1 MMGRRGNGE
10 GSISYHKKSGLY
22 MGRYT
27 VQTPTGPKRKTVYGK
42 TRTEAAEKL
51 TRAMADRD
59 RGVVFEGDCE
69 ALETYLERWLEDVVR
84 DTVKDNMLENYTYL
98 ARRHIIPELGHIRL
112 RDLKPEQVR
121 RLYRK
126 KLDSGLSN
134 RTVQLIH
141 TTLRK
146 ALQQALS
153 DGILPR
159 NVCDA
164 VKAPRRVRK
173 EMRPLTP
180 EQART
185 FLETAKCDRLQA
197 LYVLAITTGLREGEL
212 LGLRWA
218 DVDLEGGKL
227 RVLRQLTRTKRGLSF
242 TAPKRGRTRV
252 VRLTDTAVAILKTH
266 KTAQNEERLKAGS
279 LWQDHDLVLTSTI
292 GTPVDVG
299 NLTYRSFRPLLKRAG
314 LPRIRIH
321 DLRHTAATLMLGRGV
336 HPKIVQEMLGHSTIT
351 QTMDTYS
358 HVLPDMQDQAVSA
371 IESALT
377 Q

>member
-1 MMGRRGNGE
+1 MGRRGNGE
-10 GSISYHKKSGLY
+10 GSISYHNKSGLY

-27 VQTPTGPKRKTVYGK
+27 IQTPTGPKRKTVYGK

-59 RGVVFEGDCE
+59 RGLVFEGDRE
-69 ALETYLERWLEDVVR
+69 ALEAYLERWLDDVVR
-84 DTVKDNMLENYTYL
+84 DTVKENMLENYTYL
-98 ARRHIIPELGHIRL
+98 ARRHIIPEIGHTRL

-159 NVCDA
+159 NVCEA

-185 FLETAKCDRLQA
+185 FLEAAKGDRLQA

-218 DVDLEGGKL
+218 DVNLEGGKL

-252 VRLTDTAVAILKTH
+252 VRLTDMAVANLKTH

-279 LWQDHDLVLTSTI
+279 PWQDHDLVFTSTI

-321 DLRHTAATLMLGRGV
+321 DLRHTAATVMLGRGV

-377 Q
+377 P

>member
-1 MMGRRGNGE
+1 MMGRRGNAE

-27 VQTPTGPKRKTVYGK
+27 VQTPTGSKRKTVYGK
-42 TRTEAAEKL
+42 TRTEVAEKL

-59 RGVVFEGDCE
+59 RGLVFEGDCE

-84 DTVKDNMLENYTYL
+84 DTVKENMLENYTYL
-98 ARRHIIPELGHIRL
+98 ARRHIIPELGHTRM

-146 ALQQALS
+146 ALQQAVS

-159 NVCDA
+159 NVCEA
-164 VKAPRRVRK
+164 VRPPWRVRK
-173 EMRPLTP
+173 EMRPLTL

-185 FLETAKCDRLQA
+185 FLEAAKGDRLQA
-197 LYVLAITTGLREGEL
+197 LYILAITTGLREGEL
-212 LGLRWA
+212 LGLRWT

-227 RVLRQLTRTKRGLSF
+227 RVLRQLTRTKKGLSF
-242 TAPKRGRTRV
+242 TVPKRGRTRV
-252 VRLTDTAVAILKTH
+252 VRLTGTAGAALKAH
-266 KTAQNEERLKAGS
+266 KALQNEERLKAGS
-279 LWQDHDLVLTSTI
+279 LWQDDDLVFTSTI

-299 NLTYRSFRPLLKRAG
+299 NLTYRSFRPLLKSAG
-314 LPRIRIH
+314 LPQIRIH

-358 HVLPDMQDQAVSA
+358 HVLPDMQDQAISA

-377 Q
+377 

>member
-1 MMGRRGNGE
+1 MGRRGNGE
-10 GSISYHKKSGLY
+10 GSISYHQKSGLY

-27 VQTPTGPKRKTVYGK
+27 IQTPTGPKRKTVYGK

-51 TRAMADRD
+51 IRAMADRD
-59 RGVVFEGDCE
+59 RGLVFEGDCE

-84 DTVKDNMLENYTYL
+84 DTVKENMLENYTYL
-98 ARRHIIPELGHIRL
+98 ARRHIIPELGHTRL

-159 NVCDA
+159 NVCEA
-164 VKAPRRVRK
+164 VKAARRVRK

-185 FLETAKCDRLQA
+185 FLETAKGDRLHA

-218 DVDLEGGKL
+218 DVDLEAGKL
-227 RVLRQLTRTKRGLSF
+227 QVLRQLTRTKRGLSF

-252 VRLTDTAVAILKTH
+252 VRLTDTAVANLKTH
-266 KTAQNEERLKAGS
+266 KTAQKEERLKAGS
-279 LWQDHDLVLTSTI
+279 LWQDHDLVFTSTI

-358 HVLPDMQDQAVSA
+358 HVLPDMQDQAISA

-377 Q
+377 E

>member
-1 MMGRRGNGE
+1 MGRRENGE
-10 GSISYHKKSGLY
+10 GSISYHNKSGLY
-22 MGRYT
+22 MARYT

-59 RGVVFEGDCE
+59 RGLVFEGDCE

-84 DTVKDNMLENYTYL
+84 DTVKENMLENYTYL
-98 ARRHIIPELGHIRL
+98 ARRHIIPELGHTRL

-159 NVCDA
+159 NVCEA
-164 VKAPRRVRK
+164 VKPPRRVRK
-173 EMRPLTP
+173 EKRPLTP
-180 EQART
+180 KQART
-185 FLETAKCDRLQA
+185 FLETAKGDRLRA

-227 RVLRQLTRTKRGLSF
+227 RVLRQLTRTRRGLSF
-242 TAPKRGRTRV
+242 TTPKRGRTRV

-266 KTAQNEERLKAGS
+266 KTAQNKERLKAGS
-279 LWQDHDLVLTSTI
+279 LWQDHDLIFTSTI

-358 HVLPDMQDQAVSA
+358 HVLPDMQDQAISA

-377 Q
+377 E

>member
-1 MMGRRGNGE
+1 MIGRRGNGE
-10 GSISYHKKSGLY
+10 GSISYHNKSGLY

-27 VQTPTGPKRKTVYGK
+27 IQTPTGPKRKTVYGK

-59 RGVVFEGDCE
+59 RGLVFEGDCE

-84 DTVKDNMLENYTYL
+84 DTVKENMLENYTYL
-98 ARRHIIPELGHIRL
+98 ARRHIIPELGHTKL
-112 RDLKPEQVR
+112 RDLKPEHVR

-159 NVCDA
+159 NVCEA

-185 FLETAKCDRLQA
+185 FLEAAKGDRLQA

-218 DVDLEGGKL
+218 DVNLEGGKL

-266 KTAQNEERLKAGS
+266 KTAQNKERLKAGS
-279 LWQDHDLVLTSTI
+279 LWQDYDLVFTSTI

-314 LPRIRIH
+314 LPQIRIH
-321 DLRHTAATLMLGRGV
+321 DLRHTAATLMVGRGV

-377 Q
+377 E

>member
-1 MMGRRGNGE
+1 MGRRGNGE
-10 GSISYHKKSGLY
+10 GSISFHKKSGLY
-22 MGRYT
+22 MARYT
-27 VQTPTGPKRKTVYGK
+27 VQTPTGSKRKTVYGK
-42 TRTEAAEKL
+42 TRTEVAEKL

-59 RGVVFEGDCE
+59 RGLVFEGDRE
-69 ALETYLERWLEDVVR
+69 ALEAYLERWLDDVVR
-84 DTVKDNMLENYTYL
+84 DTVKENMLENYTYL
-98 ARRHIIPELGHIRL
+98 ARRHIIPEIGHTRL

-173 EMRPLTP
+173 EMRPLRP

-185 FLETAKCDRLQA
+185 FLEVAKGDRLHA

-212 LGLRWA
+212 LGLHWA
-218 DVDLEGGKL
+218 DVNLEGGKL
-227 RVLRQLTRTKRGLSF
+227 QVLWQLTRTKRGLSF

-252 VRLTDTAVAILKTH
+252 VRLTDTAVANLKTH

-279 LWQDHDLVLTSTI
+279 LWQDHDLVFTSTI

-321 DLRHTAATLMLGRGV
+321 DLRHTAATLMLGTGV

-371 IESALT
+371 IESAHT